1 MMQPEALTFAW
12 QRHAA
17 ALFSF
22 TSFAGRRMK
31 IGLSEV
37 AALEHLQVAG
47 ALSPGDLGKRL
58 SMPSASVTALLDR
71 LEGKHMIE
79 RRANPADRRG
89 ILVALTPIAMER
101 AALDLMP
108 VAEAMIAAAAQ
119 MSDAERETVARYLET
134 VNACMA
140 RQQAQPP
147 DRPAAP
153 QSCDSRTV
161 SIATKVDVLATC
173 GRLEIFSPSTSR

>member
-1 MMQPEALTFAW
+1 MQPEALTFAW
-12 QRHAA
+12 QHHAA

-31 IGLSEV
+31 IGLAEV

-71 LEGKHMIE
+71 LEGKRMIE

-89 ILVALTPIAMER
+89 VLVGLTPIAMER

-108 VAEAMIAAAAQ
+108 VAEAMIAAAAH
-119 MSDAERETVARYLET
+119 MSEAERETVARYLEM

-147 DRPAAP
+147 AEPR
-153 QSCDSRTV
+153 S
-161 SIATKVDVLATC
+161 
-173 GRLEIFSPSTSR
+173 

>member
-1 MMQPEALTFAW
+1 MPTPKDLTLAW

-31 IGLSEV
+31 IGLAEV
-37 AALEHLQVAG
+37 AALEQLQVAG
-47 ALSPGDLGKRL
+47 ELSPGALGTLL

-71 LEGKHMIE
+71 LEGKKMIV

-89 ILVALTPIAMER
+89 ILVTLTATAMMR
-101 AALDLMP
+101 ASLDLLP
-108 VAEAMIAAAAQ
+108 VAHAMTDIAAG
-119 MSDAERETVARYLET
+119 MSMRDREVVARYFAA

-140 RQQAQPP
+140 QRQVIT
-147 DRPAAP
+147 
-153 QSCDSRTV
+153 STGG
-161 SIATKVDVLATC
+161 SI
-173 GRLEIFSPSTSR
+173 